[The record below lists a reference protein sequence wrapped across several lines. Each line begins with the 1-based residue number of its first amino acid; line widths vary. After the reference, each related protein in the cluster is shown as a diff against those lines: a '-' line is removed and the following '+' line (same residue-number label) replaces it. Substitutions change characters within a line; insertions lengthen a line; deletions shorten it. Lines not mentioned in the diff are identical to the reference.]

1 MKWAEMRRA
10 LGGKLKAEKRT
21 GKKHDLWFVECDG
34 KLVGEVLDSHGQGE
48 MTNREIGH
56 VASSLNL
63 SERQLRE
70 LMSCTMS
77 REDFCAKQ

>member
-1 MKWAEMRRA
+1 VKWAELRRT
-10 LGGKLKAEKRT
+10 LGGKLKASKRQ

-34 KLVGEVLDSHGQGE
+34 RRVGEVLDSHGQGE

-63 SERQLRE
+63 SERQVRE
-70 LMSCTMS
+70 LVSCTLS
-77 REDFCAKQ
+77 KEEFCARQ

>member
-1 MKWAEMRRA
+1 
-10 LGGKLKAEKRT
+10 
-21 GKKHDLWFVECDG
+21 
-34 KLVGEVLDSHGQGE
+34 VLASHGQGE

-70 LMSCTMS
+70 LVSCTMS
-77 REDFCAKQ
+77 REALCAKQ